1 MFAFPQYDEALGP
14 HDPATLQDRWPHPAY
29 VRPEPLDVSAYL
41 TPRTRIADRERVRL
55 VRPSATPPSY
65 LERLLKWYLQLGIIE
80 AKWIPQIR
88 ERLAETGQVFIPEVE
103 GVTRLRDPVQFSI
116 QHTLKSGKTIRVYP
130 VTEKPWATFLHWG
143 AKVDGPL
150 RGKCIWMED
159 SFFLTHGTDGLP
171 LDL

>member
-14 HDPATLQDRWPHPAY
+14 HDPATLQDRWPYPAY

-55 VRPSATPPSY
+55 VRPSATTSY
-65 LERLLKWYLQLGIIE
+65 LERVLKWYLQLGIIE

-88 ERLAETGQVFIPEVE
+88 EQLAETGQVFIPEVE

-116 QHTLKSGKTIRVYP
+116 QHTLKTGKTIRVYP
-130 VTEKPWATFLHWG
+130 VTEKPWATFLRMGESHC
-143 AKVDGPL
+143 GPL
-150 RGKCIWMED
+150 TGLCMWMPD
-159 SFFLTHGTDGLP
+159 SFFETHGSDGLP
-171 LDL
+171 LNL